1 MNRIVEET
9 AQLTRLLKLEDV
21 ENLVVGATIFGTGG
35 GGDPEEG
42 LSLLRKDLSEGRR
55 LQLASRNDL
64 NPESIVVCAYH
75 CGSIAA
81 PGQEG
86 AGKRREETRHEGFML
101 AALRAMETRLGK
113 RVGGVIATEI
123 GGGNTP
129 AALHLAALLG
139 VPAID
144 ADQVGRSAPELV
156 QSSYLVNGV
165 EATPSVVADTKGDIT
180 VVEKY
185 GSPAQYEAIVRSLAV
200 AAGGSAFVID
210 SPVPAARA
218 FTAGIE
224 GTVSKAIE
232 LGKAIGNAAGKRE
245 DPVVA
250 AKRFL
255 DAFTL
260 FHGEISEYTLEE
272 KAGFLVGDVWI
283 DGRKECSGSKLR
295 VWVKNEN
302 IVAWRDDKP
311 AAISPDLI
319 CLLDPSGHGVTNSAI
334 RKGQTVSVLAARSPA
349 IWRTAKGI
357 DFFGPR
363 HFGFEFDYVSIERLL
378 NAI

>member
-1 MNRIVEET
+1 
-9 AQLTRLLKLEDV
+9 
-21 ENLVVGATIFGTGG
+21 
-35 GGDPEEG
+35 
-42 LSLLRKDLSEGRR
+42 
-55 LQLASRNDL
+55 
-64 NPESIVVCAYH
+64 
-75 CGSIAA
+75 
-81 PGQEG
+81 
-86 AGKRREETRHEGFML
+86 
-101 AALRAMETRLGK
+101 
-113 RVGGVIATEI
+113 
-123 GGGNTP
+123 
-129 AALHLAALLG
+129 
-139 VPAID
+139 
-144 ADQVGRSAPELV
+144 
-156 QSSYLVNGV
+156 VNGV